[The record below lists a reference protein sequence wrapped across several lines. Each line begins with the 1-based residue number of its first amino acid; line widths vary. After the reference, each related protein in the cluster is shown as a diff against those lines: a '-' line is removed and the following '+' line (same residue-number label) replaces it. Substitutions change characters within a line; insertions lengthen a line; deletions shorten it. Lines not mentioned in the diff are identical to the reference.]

1 MAFTFS
7 IDVYYLITANPGGW
21 GTNSI
26 NGENGTTNTTS
37 LRRAAEMAFSMSNL
51 YVKIATW
58 CDYEDEPTPRVLC
71 TMFCTYM
78 IVLRVLY

>member
-37 LRRAAEMAFSMSNL
+37 LGRAAEMAFSVSNL
-51 YVKIATW
+51 YVTRSRPW
-58 CDYEDEPTPRVLC
+58 CEDEPSPCSVHGFLYAPV
-71 TMFCTYM
+71 TYM
-78 IVLRVLY
+78 ILYY